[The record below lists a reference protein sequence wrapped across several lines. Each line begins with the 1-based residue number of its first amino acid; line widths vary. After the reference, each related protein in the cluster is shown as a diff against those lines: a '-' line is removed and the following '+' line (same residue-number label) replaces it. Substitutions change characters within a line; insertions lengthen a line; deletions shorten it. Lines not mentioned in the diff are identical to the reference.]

1 MAIRRVQWNPAKKK
15 QFEDWIGQEIHYAL
29 GNRGEL
35 EDKWAQDIVQW
46 RARVVGDGVTDVPF
60 VGASDLEMP
69 LTAIHTDPVYAD
81 FMQTLHLPQDFWS
94 VVGKRPD
101 TVDVAK
107 PLQQYLSLVER
118 NFIQMRKVNKR
129 SFLDMIIHGT
139 CVYKDHIIHERHR
152 VATHEEGGSPYK
164 TVSRFQPAIQ
174 HVPIQD
180 FILPAY
186 AWDIDADAPNG
197 PAPWVSHR
205 FYLTRAEFM
214 QKARA
219 PEGFLPDYD
228 PAAVAKVMRWDQDI
242 EDTVREEQE
251 REDQY
256 QPWQNLKITLHE
268 VWARYDVDGD
278 GIEEDVVVVFHYDS
292 RTVLRATH
300 NPFLHGKRPFEAGS
314 YLPGLGFYG
323 LGLAEL
329 DEWAQ
334 LASTRIL
341 NAVIDNALLSNTIML
356 SVPQGMNMHA
366 DESIYPG
373 RVWYTAQGE
382 RVQGIQMG
390 RPVPGMYQ
398 LLNMFGQWS
407 EQRTG
412 VNELRQGNI
421 SQLPGRTPAT
431 TILSVLQEGN
441 KRFDMILGNLRD
453 GTFAN
458 LGERLLQNLV
468 QISLEDDRWVQLA
481 YEALGPM
488 DGDVVSSILR
498 LPSAEV
504 SEMFGVSV
512 TATSSQTNREV
523 EKQNITALG
532 QYLAQSYPAM
542 LQFAQGLG
550 DPNIV
555 MGAMQAGYMGTV
567 EMTKRMLE
575 AYDIQ
580 NLDNYL
586 PPAPAP
592 ASPQGSSIPA
602 TPGASPMG
610 GPQAAAP
617 LGQAPPEVLALLGM
631 G

>member
-1 MAIRRVQWNPAKKK
+1 MAIKRVQWNPAKRRD
-15 QFEDWIGQEIHYAL
+15 FEDWIGQEIHYAV
-29 GNRGEL
+29 GNRGDL
-35 EDKWAQDIVQW
+35 ESKWSQDIVQW
-46 RARVVGDGVTDVPF
+46 RARVVGDGVGDVPF

-81 FMQTLHLPQDFWS
+81 FMQTLHMPQDFWS
-94 VVGKRPD
+94 IVGKRPD

-139 CVYKDHIIHERHR
+139 CIYKDHIIHERHR
-152 VATHEEGGSPYK
+152 VATFDEGGRPYK
-164 TVSRFQPAIQ
+164 TVTRYQPAVQ
-174 HVPIQD
+174 HVPLQD
-180 FILPAY
+180 FIIPAY

-205 FYLTRAEFM
+205 FYLTKGEFSA
-214 QKARA
+214 KAKA

-228 PAAVAKVMRWDQDI
+228 PAAVSKVMRWDQDI
-242 EDTVREEQE
+242 EDPLREEQE
-251 REDQY
+251 REDSY

-268 VWARYDVDGD
+268 VWARFDVDGD
-278 GIEEDVVVVFHYDS
+278 GLEEDVVVVFHYDS
-292 RTVLRATH
+292 RTILRATH

-323 LGLAEL
+323 LGLAEQ

-334 LASTRIL
+334 LASSRIL
-341 NAVIDNALLSNTIML
+341 NAVIDNALLSNSIML

-398 LLNMFGQWS
+398 LLNMFSQWS

-412 VNELRQGNI
+412 VSELRQGNV

-441 KRFDMILGNLRD
+441 KRFDMILGNMRE

-458 LGERLLQNLV
+458 IGERMLQNLA
-468 QISLEDDRWVQLA
+468 QISKQDDRWVKLA
-481 YEALGPM
+481 HEALGPV
-488 DGDVVSSILR
+488 DGDTIAGVLR
-498 LPSAEV
+498 AEPAEV
-504 SEMFGVSV
+504 AEAFGVSV
-512 TATSSQTNREV
+512 TATSSQTNREI
-523 EKQNITALG
+523 EKQNLNGLG
-532 QYLAQSYPAM
+532 QYLGQTYPM
-542 LQFAQGLG
+542 LLQFAQGIG
-550 DPNIV
+550 DPALLQET
-555 MGAMQAGYMGTV
+555 MRAGFMGTV
-567 EMTKRMLE
+567 EMQKRMLE

-580 NLDNYL
+580 NAEVYVPAVPGQQPQQSG
-586 PPAPAP
+586 PPMQQ
-592 ASPQGSSIPA
+592 PQQP
-602 TPGASPMG
+602 PGAAAG
-610 GPQAAAP
+610 GGAAP
-617 LGQAPPEVLALLGM
+617 PDVMSLLGM
-631 G
+631 GQ